1 MTDAASLIDL
11 IKSPQGLATAIS
23 GAVIGFIGGKFT
35 EKSLDISKDAVKFF
49 LEYKRENARRRGE
62 IYNELRKTFDGD
74 EFKSLYEAINTHY
87 EARKALDDVEN
98 QSVMPEQYI
107 KKLTED
113 LKKAEDAV
121 RNLPL
126 NIRERF
132 AAFVEHVALIT
143 KSDLISYELAN
154 YEFGWYSILCADC
167 EAFWDKMDKGDAYWA
182 LYEDFV
188 SKLRPKAKA
197 LKENP
202 KDEIE
207 KLRF

>member
-154 YEFGWYSILCADC
+154 YEFGW
-167 EAFWDKMDKGDAYWA
+167 
-182 LYEDFV
+182 
-188 SKLRPKAKA
+188 
-197 LKENP
+197 
-202 KDEIE
+202 
-207 KLRF
+207 